1 MSSAPA
7 VGVLL
12 GLIAA
17 GVGLAATA
25 IGASDLLVAVLT
37 VGTSAAL
44 TRGLHLDGLADT
56 ADGLGSHRDADGAL
70 AIMRKPDVGPFGV
83 VVLVLTL
90 LAQVAAASVA
100 LSRGG
105 FAALTAVT
113 AAVAG
118 GRVAIAVACRR
129 GVPAARP
136 DGLGALVAGTVHP
149 AIAGA
154 AGVVVAAIA
163 VPAVPARPWQ
173 GPLAVALALI
183 ATLGLL
189 RHTRR
194 RLGGVTGDVLG
205 AACEVATTVIYV
217 VVSM

>member
-25 IGASDLLVAVLT
+25 IGASGLLVAVLT